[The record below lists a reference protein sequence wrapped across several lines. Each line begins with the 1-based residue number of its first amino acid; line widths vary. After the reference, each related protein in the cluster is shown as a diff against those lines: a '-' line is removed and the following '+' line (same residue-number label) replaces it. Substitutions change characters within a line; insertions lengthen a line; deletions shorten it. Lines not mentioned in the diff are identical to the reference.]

1 MKKTLLILSAIAV
14 SGTAFVIA
22 QEGERPAPRGDRAGR
37 GGPGM
42 FANAP
47 FFKAMKMGED
57 GSVALPKTDDE
68 KADFLKAIA
77 KCDTNGNGK
86 LERVEMFGEMRRG
99 GGAGGSGAGG
109 GARRPGGE
117 GGADAPKTPASE

>member
-22 QEGERPAPRGDRAGR
+22 QEQGDRPAPRGDRAGGR
-37 GGPGM
+37 GAGR

-47 FFKAMKMGED
+47 LFKAMKMGEG
-57 GSVALPKTDDE
+57 GSIALPKTDDE
-68 KADFLKAIA
+68 KAALLEAIA
-77 KCDTNGNGK
+77 KCDANGDGK
-86 LERVEMFGEMRRG
+86 LERTEIFGEMRRG
-99 GGAGGSGAGG
+99 GGAGAGAG

-117 GGADAPKTPASE
+117 GGADAPKPPASE